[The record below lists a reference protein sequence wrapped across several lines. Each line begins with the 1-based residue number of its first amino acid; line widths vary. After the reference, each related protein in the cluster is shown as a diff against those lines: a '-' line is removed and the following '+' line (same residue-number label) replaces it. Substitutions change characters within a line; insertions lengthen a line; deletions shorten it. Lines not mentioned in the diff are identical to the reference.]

1 MNEKDEIR
9 IVLMAENE
17 PFLRAISSFIARH
30 ADLKI
35 IGTFGGDG
43 TSLKRVQSLR
53 PKVILLDMDMASQN
67 GLATINRLRAL
78 LPRVAL
84 VALSLIDSQG
94 FRRATLAAGADELV
108 QKLDISTA
116 LFPAI
121 FRAANDGGTEGE
133 SSGHQLHGSGLS
145 KI

>member
-1 MNEKDEIR
+1 MNEKGEIR

-17 PFLRAISSFIARH
+17 PFLRAIISFISRH
-30 ADLKI
+30 AGLKI
-35 IGTFGGDG
+35 VGTFGGDG

-53 PKVILLDMDMASQN
+53 PRVILLDMDMTSQN

-121 FRAANDGGTEGE
+121 FRAANSGGIEGDSNSLE
-133 SSGHQLHGSGLS
+133 LHESGLS
-145 KI
+145 KM

>member
-1 MNEKDEIR
+1 MNEKGEIR
-9 IVLMAENE
+9 IVLLAENE
-17 PFLRAISSFIARH
+17 PFLRAITSFITRH

-35 IGTFGGDG
+35 VGTFSGDG
-43 TSLKRVQSLR
+43 TSLKRARSLR
-53 PKVILLDMDMASQN
+53 PQVILLDMDMTRQN

-108 QKLDISTA
+108 HKLDLSTA

-121 FRAANDGGTEGE
+121 YRAANNGGIEGG
-133 SSGHQLHGSGLS
+133 SSGLELHESGLS
-145 KI
+145 NM

>member
-17 PFLRAISSFIARH
+17 PFLRAITSFITRRAG
-30 ADLKI
+30 LKI
-35 IGTFGGDG
+35 VGTFGGDG

-53 PKVILLDMDMASQN
+53 PQVILLDMDMTSQN

-84 VALSLIDSQG
+84 VALSLLDSQG
-94 FRRATLAAGADELV
+94 FRRATLAAGADDLV
-108 QKLDISTA
+108 HKLDLSTA

-121 FRAANDGGTEGE
+121 YRAANNAGTEGDSNSLE
-133 SSGHQLHGSGLS
+133 LHESGLS
-145 KI
+145 KM